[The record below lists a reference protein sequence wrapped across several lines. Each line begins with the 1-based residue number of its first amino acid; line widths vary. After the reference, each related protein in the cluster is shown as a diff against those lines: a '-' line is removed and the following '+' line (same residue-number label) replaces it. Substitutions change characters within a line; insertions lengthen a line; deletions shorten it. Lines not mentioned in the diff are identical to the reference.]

1 MATTYFY
8 ESKAVKIYPSSK
20 RSDAY
25 DRNSRLF
32 TEQNIIST
40 VNRLTSRESF
50 VIEGLD
56 ITPKYEDNSNTQQL
70 ANKFIVRG
78 GRCNIHGYL
87 FNLTDREID
96 TSDLAKNTSGWLY
109 LSILVKKSTTEVNID
124 EANKITTTYEELYPV
139 ATPVNNNEDNI
150 MLDTSMS
157 LIDTQNNTNETALFK
172 GIILEFNPPRDVLKV
187 VDSNDQSLIKYLLPI
202 GAYTVDNN
210 GVTTLTNLSTVDGG
224 TPWNRA
230 KFDVTDIYIKNDAN
244 NVAGSNQGEPQNLH
258 TWLNH
263 NFIIDDGDLDNID

>member
-8 ESKAVKIYPSSK
+8 ESNAVKIYPSSK

-56 ITPKYEDNSNTQQL
+56 ITPKYETNSNTQQL
-70 ANKFIVRG
+70 TNTFVVRG

-96 TSDLAKNTSGWLY
+96 TSGLAENTSGWLY
-109 LSILVKKSTTEVNID
+109 LSILVKKSSIV
-124 EANKITTTYEELYPV
+124 ANGVTTTYEELCPI
-139 ATPVNNNEDNI
+139 ATSVNNNEDNI
-150 MLDTSMS
+150 ILDTSMS
-157 LIDTQNNTNETALFK
+157 LIDTQNNTNETDLFK
-172 GIILEFNPPRDVLKV
+172 GIILEFNSPRDELKV

-210 GVTTLTNLSTVDGG
+210 GVTTLTNLSIVDGG
-224 TPWNRA
+224 TPWNKA
-230 KFDVTDIYIKNDAN
+230 KFDVTDIYIKNDVN
-244 NVAGSNQGEPQNLH
+244 TIAGSNQSEPQNLH

-263 NFIIDDGDLDNID
+263 NFIIDDGDLDSIN